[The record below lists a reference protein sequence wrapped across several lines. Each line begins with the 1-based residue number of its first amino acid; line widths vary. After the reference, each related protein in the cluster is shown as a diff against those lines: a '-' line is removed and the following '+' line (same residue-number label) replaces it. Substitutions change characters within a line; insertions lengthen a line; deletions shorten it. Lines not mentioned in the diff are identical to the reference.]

1 MKKIAIC
8 IILAAVIVIAAVCV
22 GFLLI
27 RADNEKSG
35 DPLTYALEAY
45 SPIYTENGLLLELS
59 EDGSFYSVVGQG
71 KCTDEHIVIPSAY
84 NKKPIKAIKL
94 CLQVFRICVSSTCM
108 LPVHIVELDLHEVPM
123 IFLVHLHE
131 CIETVLVSME

>member
-84 NKKPIKAIKL
+84 NKKPIKAINSGAFYYHK
-94 CLQVFRICVSSTCM
+94 
-108 LPVHIVELDLHEVPM
+108 ELKTLSIPDSVTYVGTAFPESLEYNVIGSLRYLGNEKNP
-123 IFLVHLHE
+123 
-131 CIETVLVSME
+131 